1 MNANE
6 LLRALSDANAEL
18 EVSGGKLFVDCGEHA
33 LTRDHMDA
41 LQTHKGAIKDII
53 TQEIGEGTVLPLSHR
68 QRDMWTVWKLNPA
81 SAAYNIAFSAKLQ
94 PGVDALRLG
103 EAFSTLLTRHRILLS
118 RFVELAGLPFQAFNN
133 DLAPQITRQSTDN
146 LTTEQVHQLLETQA
160 DRPFDLKHCA
170 PIRASIL
177 ENSLANS
184 DTVETF
190 LTLAVHHIAAD
201 FVSLGILTQDL
212 SRIYFS
218 LEQGAFE
225 APASQPAQY
234 VDFVRWEAEQ
244 LQVRGEALAEYWI
257 PRIPDSLQTLE
268 MPSDRPRPAISSG
281 AGECHSVP
289 IDPQTW
295 QRFSALSKKCGVTPY
310 IATLALIEIVLY
322 RYTGQKDLLIGSPV
336 SNRDM
341 MDARE
346 AIGDFVNPVVFTCDI
361 EPAEP
366 FEVLLTKVRDTVL
379 GALENRIYPFSSL
392 VQAINPPRVAGA
404 SPLFQ
409 VSYVWH
415 QGGFDEGTEENAPT
429 HSALYSQIL
438 DSSRVRGAAND
449 ISFIIVQMKE
459 DVQLRLTY
467 STDLFDRPSIST
479 LGRHFLTLLNT
490 VIEQP
495 RLPIGQLSML
505 ADGEQALQLDQFN
518 CTYAAY
524 PGPSSI
530 HHYFEQEAANNPH
543 APAVISGDDQLTYH
557 ELNEQANRL
566 AHHLIGLG
574 AAADMPVAICVER
587 STRMMVGLLAVLKA
601 GAPYLPLEASYPQ
614 HRLDYM
620 LDHAQPVLLVCD
632 TRQAA
637 RFIGYQGRVVLLDHP
652 EDWVDQ
658 PRANPGLTIGN
669 DQLAYCIYTSGSTGE
684 PKGVMNT
691 HGAILNRLQWMQATY
706 PIGRDDRIL
715 QKTSFCFDVSVWEL
729 FWPLMTGATV
739 VMADPVAYRDPVYL
753 RDLAKRAGI
762 TAMHFVPAMLQGLI
776 DAGLE
781 WEGVSL
787 RYVFCSGEALKS
799 ATMHKALELWPDC
812 TLHNL
817 YGPTEAAV
825 DVTYWQCSSSQE
837 HNGVPIGRPIANTRI
852 YILDDEMNLLPIGA
866 KGEIYIGGTGLA
878 RGYLKRP
885 DLTAER
891 FIPDPFD
898 QKGGGRLYRTGDL
911 GHYLADGNIH
921 YIGRVDHQVKI
932 RGFRI
937 ELGEIEAVLSGLDGV
952 SDAAVLLHEEADG
965 DKKLLAFVAAL
976 AGGELNVDRLREAA
990 AKKLPDYMVPG
1001 VLVILEAMPL
1011 TANGKIDRKQLP
1023 IPQDL
1028 HVNQRDSYI
1037 EPRGEVEV
1045 ALALNLAE
1053 LLKLDR
1059 VGAQD
1064 NFFDLGGHSLL
1075 AIQLLSKVRE
1085 SLELDISLVDFFNA
1099 PTVAGL
1105 AKEIAKVR
1113 APARLLPPMMA
1124 VPRGDV
1130 LPLSFAQE
1138 RLWFLSQLEPESGA
1152 YNVPVTLRITGPLDP
1167 QIMERALNTLVARHE
1182 ILRTRFVTREGKP
1195 MQHIEASAGVSL
1207 SVTVL
1212 EHLPEQEREGWAL
1225 THCRAQAALPFLLT
1239 DAKLI
1244 RASLYQ
1250 LSAQAFIFNITLH
1263 HIITDGWS
1271 LGVMV
1276 QELGAIYRAL
1286 CDDRHAVEL
1295 AAVTLH
1301 YADYA
1306 SWQREWLLGGE
1317 LDHQLQYWRET
1328 LAHAPT
1334 ALDLPTSF
1342 PRPAK
1347 QSYRG
1352 SLYTHRLDAQLTDAL
1367 NRLSQAQ
1374 GATLFMTLMSAFSVL
1389 LARYS
1394 GQNDVCIG
1402 YPIANRS
1409 GERLSGMLGLFVNSL
1424 VLRAQVEPQQRFTEL
1439 LSRTRQKTLEG
1450 YMHQDVPFEKLVD
1463 ALQPSRALARSPL
1476 FQVMFALLNV
1486 SQQMPEI
1493 AGLTFDTIDLDI
1505 GIAKL
1510 DLNVM
1515 ARESSRGLEL
1525 GLEYNTDLFDADYIA
1540 RLALHF
1546 EQFLRVIVA
1555 APETRI
1561 GDIQF
1566 LDQQEQAT
1574 QLECWN
1580 TTAVTYDDHA
1590 VNAVELFEQQAIR
1603 TPEAIAIELDDG
1615 QQVSY
1620 EALNAKAQKIADFL
1634 HCAGVEKGAIVGLSV
1649 ERSFLLIAG
1658 VLGIMKAGAVLLPLD
1673 PGYPA
1678 ARTRYAL
1685 THARAAMVLTQKHLV
1700 TALPQTCARQ
1710 VCLDEPWPC
1719 AVQTQ
1724 AGAAAQPAD
1733 LAYVIYTSGS
1743 TGNPKGVM
1751 VRQEGLTNLLLAMK
1765 EKTGLDRHGVVL
1777 GLTSFS
1783 FDIAYLEML
1792 LPLVCGARLI
1802 QPSSSQVADFQ
1813 AMAALLN
1820 RTDLTLVQGTPATW
1834 RMLLQQKA
1842 WQRQASSFSILC
1854 GGEALH
1860 ASLANELRQSAVSVY
1875 NVYGPTETTIW
1886 SSMYPLT
1893 SDQTLA
1899 TVPIGYPLAN
1909 TVIYITDPQM
1919 NLLPTGATGEVY
1931 IGGAGLARGYLHRP
1945 DLTAERFLPDPFSDR
1960 AGERLYKTGDLG
1972 FLSEDGCLNYVGR
1985 CDHQVKV
1992 RGFRIELG
2000 EIESVLNAAP
2010 GVGEAVVQL
2019 HTHEEGDARLTAYVV
2034 IETDAQVKTAF
2045 LRQYLGQRLPDYMVP
2060 GLFVYLESLPLT
2072 PNGKVDRL
2080 ALAAVEQPVPSVDVT
2095 LAVPGTQTEKR
2106 LATIWSNVLKR
2117 EAGHLDENFFESGG
2131 HSLLAAQLISKIRED
2146 FKIEL
2151 PLLALFDH
2159 PTLGALA
2166 RAIDE
2171 QGQVTSGD
2179 MPVLASEPSRLEEP
2193 FALTSVQQAYWVG
2206 RSESMVMGN
2215 IATHVYSE
2223 ITFPELDV
2231 NRLSLA
2237 WNRAIERHP
2246 AMRSIFLANGT
2257 QQILRDPGTYE
2268 IVYQDLS
2275 DIDPL
2280 ESAKQSEALRAAM
2293 SHQVFEP
2300 HVWPL
2305 FELKVMRTAQEF
2317 RLFASIDALIMDAWS
2332 YQILLADVIA
2342 CYQDLQ
2348 VEPEPLSLSF
2358 RDYVIWTEKVRETT
2372 RFANAKRYW
2381 LDRLAT
2387 LPAAPNLPLSRRP
2400 EDIRKPQF
2408 ERRDRLLSAA
2418 QWQALQKR
2426 GQQLNVTPTVVLLT
2440 AFSQVLSRW
2449 SGDESFTLNLTL
2461 FNRPPLHPQINQLVG
2476 DFTSTTLLE
2485 VGGMAE
2491 AFDRRAIAI
2500 QRQLWADLEHVAFG
2514 GLDVIRAL
2522 AQRSTDGKAGM
2533 MPVVFTSAIG
2543 FGSAQDGELDADGL
2557 LAQLGADVDYQ
2568 ISQTPQVWLDHTVR
2582 EAQGRL
2588 YLCWDAVEALFPEG
2602 MLDGMFEVYLTLLE
2616 TLASDE
2622 SAWRAPF
2629 VNRLPAGQRATRE
2642 RFNATTVP
2650 RNVASLSGL
2659 FVNSVARHPHALA
2672 LIAADR
2678 TFTYT
2683 QLYQAAVNV
2692 AQQLLPL
2699 TQGRNE
2705 LVAVGLEK
2713 GWEQAVACLGI
2724 LLSGAAYV
2732 PIDPDLPQQRQ
2743 SALFT
2748 QSGVSLVIVG
2758 ALPATV
2764 PATPDAPQFLSLYTL
2779 LEASP
2784 EPVELIEPK
2793 QDDLAYVIF
2802 TSGST
2807 GTPKG
2812 VAIDHQG
2819 ACNTL
2824 IDLNKRFGVGPHD
2837 RVFGLSSLSFDLSV
2851 FDIFGTLAAG
2861 ATLVIPAKEA
2871 THDPGE
2877 WCRLILEHGVTLWN
2891 SVPALMGLL
2900 IDYAH
2905 ARKIDLSTTLRLV
2918 MLSGDWIPLPLV
2930 TQVRNALPGAELIS
2944 LGGATE
2950 VSIWS
2955 VLYPVQAVPDGWLS
2969 VPYGGPLENQSCYI
2983 LDEQGNDCPDWVT
2996 GELYIGGRGVA
3007 RAYWGDAE
3015 KTANSFVSHPYTGE
3029 RIYKTGDLARLRPEG
3044 LIEFIGRKDTQVKL
3058 HGNRIELGEIDAAVA
3073 PLLAVQCITCLEKRA
3088 GKVDALVA
3096 YVVAPKESGR
3106 GGEGTASELK
3116 ARIRKHLFATL
3127 PSYMVPKEIILIDQL
3142 PLTGNGKV
3150 DRQMLARQYDSL
3162 LAGASAV
3169 SADNAVARMSST
3181 TRDIAQ
3187 MVAGI
3192 LSLDSVE
3199 AEENLL
3205 EKGMTSLEFI
3215 RVFNLIEERY
3225 QVRPEI
3231 AELYREPKVSTL
3243 VRSVE
3248 KHQGVIPR
3256 EASSG
3261 DELLVLPEQ
3270 RDAFKRSR
3278 AYLREQG
3285 LTGEKTSFSY
3295 SAGFTE
3301 AAHIHRMMQRKTANE
3316 FAERT
3321 VGFDEFTSLLNMLSL
3336 VEQGGALRAL
3346 YPSAGGLYP
3355 VQVYVQIE
3363 RGRVAGFEAGAYYF
3377 HPINKQL
3384 VRMSQDAAIAV
3395 KNHYPANQQMAADAA
3410 FSLFLVADLSA
3421 ISPLYGD
3428 ASKDMSLIE
3437 AGAMLQLL
3445 MTDCQ
3450 HYGVSLRPIGG
3461 VVFEGAKDVLQ
3472 LSSRHL
3478 LLHTI
3483 LAGASPQVAHQVSD
3497 PETSGY
3503 IHLSI

>member
-6 LLRALSDANAEL
+6 LLRVLSDANAEL
-18 EVSGGKLFVDCGEHA
+18 EVSGDKLFVDCGEHSLTNAHMEA
-33 LTRDHMDA
+33 LKV
-41 LQTHKGAIKDII
+41 HKAVIKDII
-53 TQEIGEGTVLPLSHR
+53 VNEIGEGTVLPLSHR

-94 PGVDALRLG
+94 PGVDQVRLCK
-103 EAFSTLLTRHRILLS
+103 AFSILLMRHRILLS
-118 RFVELAGLPFQAFNN
+118 RFVELAGLPFQAF
-133 DLAPQITRQSTDN
+133 DKGLAPQVVSHSANN
-146 LTTEQVHQLLETQA
+146 LTAEQVNELLEMES
-160 DRPFDLKHCA
+160 DRAFDLKRCA
-170 PIRASIL
+170 PIRASTL
-177 ENSLANS
+177 ENTFP
-184 DTVETF
+184 DTGVAEAF
-190 LTLAVHHIAAD
+190 LTLTVHHIAAD
-201 FVSLGILTQDL
+201 FVSLGILTRDL
-212 SRIYFS
+212 SHIYFG
-218 LEQGAFE
+218 LEQGALE
-225 APASQPAQY
+225 APEPNNAQY
-234 VDFVRWEAEQ
+234 VDFVRWEGEQ
-244 LQVRGEALAEYWI
+244 LHARGEALAEYWI
-257 PRIPDSLQTLE
+257 QRIPESLPTLE
-268 MPSDRPRPAISSG
+268 MPSDRPRPVVSSG

-289 IDPQTW
+289 IDPETW

-310 IATLALIEIVLY
+310 IATLALIEILLY

-341 MDARE
+341 MAAQE
-346 AIGDFVNPVVFTCDI
+346 AIGDFVNPVVFTSDI
-361 EPAEP
+361 EPGEH

-392 VQAINPPRVAGA
+392 VQAANPPRVAGA

-409 VSYVWH
+409 VSYIWH
-415 QGGFDEGTEENAPT
+415 QGSFEGLAEENAPT
-429 HSALYSQIL
+429 DNALYSQVM
-438 DSSRVRGAAND
+438 DSSRVRGSAND
-449 ISFIIVQMKE
+449 ISFIIVQMNE

-467 STDLFDRPSIST
+467 STDLFDRPTMS
-479 LGRHFLTLLNT
+479 LLARHFLTLMKN

-495 RLPIGQLSML
+495 RQAIGQLSML
-505 ADGEQALQLDQFN
+505 ADEERALQLEQFN
-518 CTYAAY
+518 QTQVAY
-524 PGPSSI
+524 PGQRLI
-530 HHYFEQEAANNPH
+530 HHYFEQEAGNNPN
-543 APAVISGDDQLTYH
+543 ALAVIAGADKLTYH

-566 AHHLIGLG
+566 AHQLILLG
-574 AAADMPVAICVER
+574 AAADKPIAICVER
-587 STRMMVGLLAVLKA
+587 STSMMIGLLAILKA
-601 GAPYLPLEASYPQ
+601 GAPYLPLETSYPQ
-614 HRLDYM
+614 QRLDYM
-620 LDHAQPVLLVCD
+620 LEHAAPQLLVSESK
-632 TRQAA
+632 QAA
-637 RFIGYQGRVVLLDHP
+637 RFTDYQGLTVLLDRP
-652 EDWVDQ
+652 GDWADQ
-658 PRANPGLTIGN
+658 PCSNPGRAIGSE
-669 DQLAYCIYTSGSTGE
+669 QLAYCIYTSGSTGE

-706 PIGRDDRIL
+706 PIGSNDRVL

-729 FWPLMTGATV
+729 FWPLMTGAAV

-753 RDLAKRAGI
+753 RDLVESAGI
-762 TAMHFVPAMLQGLI
+762 TVLHFVPAMLQGI
-776 DAGLE
+776 MDAGLE
-781 WEGVSL
+781 WEGARL

-799 ATMHKALELWPDC
+799 ATMHKALRLWPDC

-825 DVTYWQCSSSQE
+825 DVTYWQCVPSQE
-837 HNGVPIGRPIANTRI
+837 HTGVPIGMPIANTRI
-852 YILDDEMNLLPIGA
+852 YILDAEMNLLPIGA
-866 KGEIYIGGTGLA
+866 KGEIHIGGSGLA

-891 FIPDPFD
+891 FVPDPFD
-898 QKGGGRLYRTGDL
+898 PQGGGRLYRTGDL
-911 GHYLADGNIH
+911 GHYLPDGNIQ

-937 ELGEIEAVLSGLDGV
+937 ELGEIEAVLSGLDDV
-952 SDAAVLLHEEADG
+952 SDVAVLLHEEADG
-965 DKKLLAFVAAL
+965 DKKLLAFAVAL
-976 AGGELNVDRLREAA
+976 TGRELNADRLREAA
-990 AKKLPDYMVPG
+990 SKKLPEYMVPG
-1001 VLVILEAMPL
+1001 MFVFLDAMPI

-1028 HVNQRDSYI
+1028 RVNRRDSYI
-1037 EPRGEVEV
+1037 EPSGEVEV
-1045 ALALNLAE
+1045 ALALFLAE

-1064 NFFDLGGHSLL
+1064 SFFDLGGHSLL
-1075 AIQLLSKVRE
+1075 AIQLLSKIRE
-1085 SLELDISLVDFFNA
+1085 TMGLDISLLDFFNA

-1105 AKEIAKVR
+1105 ARKIAKVQT
-1113 APARLLPPMMA
+1113 PARELPPMMA
-1124 VPRGDV
+1124 VPRGEL

-1152 YNVPVTLRITGPLDP
+1152 YNVPVTLRITGPLDTRV
-1167 QIMERALNTLVARHE
+1167 MERALNALVARHE

-1195 MQHIEASAGVSL
+1195 LQHIELPACVSL
-1207 SVTVL
+1207 SITRL
-1212 EHLPEQEREGWAL
+1212 DHLPEQERERSAL
-1225 THCRAQAALPFLLT
+1225 ALCREQAALPFTLT
-1239 DAKLI
+1239 DARLI
-1244 RASLYQ
+1244 RAHLYQ
-1250 LSAQAFIFNITLH
+1250 LSARVFIFNVTLH

-1276 QELGAIYRAL
+1276 QELGVLYRAF
-1286 CDDRHAVEL
+1286 CNDTEAEL
-1295 AAVTLH
+1295 AATELH

-1317 LDHQLQYWRET
+1317 LDHQLQYWRES
-1328 LAHAPT
+1328 LANAPT
-1334 ALDLPTSF
+1334 ALNLPTSF

-1347 QSYRG
+1347 QGYRG
-1352 SLYTHRLDAQLTDAL
+1352 AVHAHVLDAQLIDSL

-1394 GQNDVCIG
+1394 GQNDLCVG

-1409 GERLSGMLGLFVNSL
+1409 GESLSGMLGLFVNSL
-1424 VLRAQVEPQQRFTEL
+1424 VLRTQLDPQQRFTEL
-1439 LSRTRQKTLEG
+1439 LSLTRQKTLEG

-1463 ALQPSRALARSPL
+1463 ALQPSRALTRSPL
-1476 FQVMFALLNV
+1476 FQVMFALQNV
-1486 SQQMPEI
+1486 SQQMPDI
-1493 AGLTFDTIDLDI
+1493 AGLSFDKIDLDI

-1510 DLNVM
+1510 DLNVT
-1515 ARESSRGLEL
+1515 ASESSLGLEM
-1525 GLEYNTDLFDADYIA
+1525 GFEYNTDLFDADHIA
-1540 RLALHF
+1540 RMAMHF
-1546 EQFLRVIVA
+1546 EQLLRVVVA

-1561 GDIQF
+1561 GGIQF
-1566 LDQQEQAT
+1566 LGRQEQVR
-1574 QLECWN
+1574 QRECWN
-1580 TTAVTYDDHA
+1580 STAVAYDDRAESA
-1590 VNAVELFEQQAIR
+1590 VALFEQHAIR
-1603 TPEAIAIELDDG
+1603 TPKAIAIELDNG

-1620 EALNAKAQKIADFL
+1620 EVLNAKAQEIADFL

-1673 PGYPA
+1673 PGYPV

-1700 TALPQTCARQ
+1700 AELPETPARQ

-1719 AVQTQ
+1719 AVQGQVET
-1724 AGAAAQPAD
+1724 AVQPAD

-1751 VRQEGLTNLLLAMK
+1751 VTQEGLTNLLLAMK
-1765 EKTGLDRHGVVL
+1765 EKTGLDHQGVVL

-1802 QPSSSQVADFQ
+1802 QPSSSRVADFQ
-1813 AMAALLN
+1813 ALAKLLN
-1820 RTDLTLVQGTPATW
+1820 RSDLTLVQGTPATW
-1834 RMLLQQKA
+1834 RMLLEQKA

-1860 ASLANELRQSAVSVY
+1860 ASLADELLSAGIRVY
-1875 NVYGPTETTIW
+1875 NMYGPTETTIW
-1886 SSMYPLT
+1886 SSMYQLT
-1893 SDQTLA
+1893 SDETLQ

-1909 TVIYITDPQM
+1909 TAIYITDAEM
-1919 NLLPTGATGEVY
+1919 NLLPTGAIGEIY
-1931 IGGAGLARGYLHRP
+1931 IGGVGLARGYLHRP
-1945 DLTAERFLPDPFSDR
+1945 DLTAERFVPDPFSTR
-1960 AGERLYKTGDLG
+1960 GGERLYKTGDLG
-1972 FLSEDGCLNYVGR
+1972 FLSEEGCLNFVGR
-1985 CDHQVKV
+1985 SDHQVKV

-2000 EIESVLNAAP
+2000 EIESVLNGAP
-2010 GVGEAVVQL
+2010 GVSEAVVQV
-2019 HTHEEGDARLTAYVV
+2019 HTQEEGDARLIAYVV
-2034 IETDAQVKTAF
+2034 VEVQAQVKTAF
-2045 LRQYLGQRLPDYMVP
+2045 LRQYLGQRLPDYMLP
-2060 GLFVYLESLPLT
+2060 GLYVYLDSLPLT
-2072 PNGKVDRL
+2072 PNGKVNRL
-2080 ALAAVEQPVPSVDVT
+2080 ALAALEHQVQSVEET
-2095 LAVPGTQTEKR
+2095 RAVPNTQTEKR
-2106 LATIWSNVLKR
+2106 LAGIWSHVLKR
-2117 EAGHLDENFFESGG
+2117 DASSLSENFFESGG
-2131 HSLLAAQLISKIRED
+2131 HSLLAAQMISKIRED
-2146 FKIEL
+2146 FEIEL
-2151 PLLALFDH
+2151 PLLALFDN

-2171 QGQVTSGD
+2171 QDQVTSGD
-2179 MPVLASEPSRLEEP
+2179 VPLLVSDLSRLEEP

-2206 RSESMVMGN
+2206 RRESMVMGN

-2231 NRLSLA
+2231 SRLSTA
-2237 WNRAIERHP
+2237 WNRAIQRHP
-2246 AMRSIFLANGT
+2246 ALRSIFLTNGT
-2257 QQILRDPGTYE
+2257 QQILRDPGSYE

-2275 DIDPL
+2275 AAAPQ
-2280 ESAKQSEALRAAM
+2280 ESARQSETLRAAM

-2305 FELKVMRTAQEF
+2305 FELKVLRNAQEF

-2332 YQILLADVIA
+2332 YQILLADVVA
-2342 CYQDLQ
+2342 SYQDLQ
-2348 VEPEPLSLSF
+2348 AEPEPLSLSF
-2358 RDYVIWTEKVRETT
+2358 RDYVSWTEKVRETSG
-2372 RFANAKRYW
+2372 FSNAKRYW

-2387 LPAAPNLPLSRRP
+2387 LPAAPNLPLLKRP
-2400 EDIRKPQF
+2400 EEVRKPQF
-2408 ERRDRLLSAA
+2408 ERRDRFLSAA
-2418 QWQALQKR
+2418 QWQGLQKR

-2440 AFSQVLSRW
+2440 AFTQVLSRW
-2449 SGDESFTLNLTL
+2449 SGDETFALNLTL

-2485 VGGMAE
+2485 VGGMAD
-2491 AFDRRAIAI
+2491 AFGTRAVAM
-2500 QRQLWADLEHVAFG
+2500 QRQLWADLEHVAFS

-2522 AQRSTDGKAGM
+2522 AQRSSDGKPGL

-2543 FGSAQDGELDADGL
+2543 FGSAQEGELDADGL
-2557 LAQLGADVDYQ
+2557 LAKLGADVDYQ

-2588 YLCWDAVEALFPEG
+2588 YLCWDAVEELFPDG
-2602 MLDGMFEVYLTLLE
+2602 MLDAMFEVYLELLE
-2616 TLASDE
+2616 KLASDE
-2622 SAWRAPF
+2622 SAWRVPF
-2629 VNRLPAGQRATRE
+2629 GNTLPAGQRATRE
-2642 RFNATTVP
+2642 QFNATSVP
-2650 RNVASLSGL
+2650 RQAATLSGL
-2659 FVNSVARHPHALA
+2659 FVDSVARRPHAVA
-2672 LIAADR
+2672 LIAPDR
-2678 TFTYT
+2678 TFTYEE
-2683 QLYQAAVNV
+2683 LYQAAASI
-2692 AQQLLPL
+2692 AQQLMRI

-2705 LVAVGLEK
+2705 LIAVGLEK

-2724 LLSGAAYV
+2724 LLAGAAYV

-2743 SALFT
+2743 SALFV
-2748 QSGVSLVIVG
+2748 QSGVRLVIVG
-2758 ALPATV
+2758 ALPMASATV
-2764 PATPDAPQFLSLYTL
+2764 NGEPQFLSLYAL
-2779 LEASP
+2779 LEASSVQVP
-2784 EPVELIEPK
+2784 LIEPK

-2824 IDLNKRFGVGPHD
+2824 VDLNKRFGVDEHD

-2861 ATLVIPAKEA
+2861 ATLVIPGKKA
-2871 THDPGE
+2871 THNPSE
-2877 WCRLILEHGVTLWN
+2877 WCRLIVEHGVTIWN

-2900 IDYAH
+2900 IDYVH
-2905 ARKIDLSTTLRLV
+2905 DRKLDIFAKLRLV

-2930 TQVRNALPGAELIS
+2930 AQVHNALPCAELIS

-2955 VLYPVQAVPDGWLS
+2955 VFYPVETVPDGWLS
-2969 VPYGGPLENQSCYI
+2969 VPYGGPLENQCCYI
-2983 LDEQGNDCPDWVT
+2983 LDEKGNDCPDWVT

-3007 RAYWGDAE
+3007 KAYWGDAV
-3015 KTANSFVSHPYTGE
+3015 KTANSFIPHPNTGE
-3029 RIYKTGDLARLRPEG
+3029 RIYKTGDLARFRPEG

-3073 PLLAVQCITCLEKRA
+3073 PSLASQCITCLEKRA
-3088 GKVDALVA
+3088 GKVDALVS
-3096 YVVAPKESGR
+3096 YVVAPKEASGM
-3106 GGEGTASELK
+3106 GGEGAASELK

-3127 PSYMVPKEIILIDQL
+3127 PSYMVPKEIVLIDQL

-3150 DRQMLARQYDSL
+3150 DRQMLARKYDSVL
-3162 LAGASAV
+3162 ASATVV
-3169 SADNAVARMSST
+3169 SDDNAPASVSST
-3181 TRDIAQ
+3181 ARDIAQ

-3192 LSLDSVE
+3192 LALDSVE
-3199 AEENLL
+3199 PEENLL

-3225 QVRPEI
+3225 QVRPDI
-3231 AELYREPKVSTL
+3231 AELYREPRVSTL
-3243 VRSVE
+3243 VRSIE
-3248 KHQGVIPR
+3248 KHQGVVSQTV
-3256 EASSG
+3256 SSS

-3270 RDAFKRSR
+3270 RAAFKRSR
-3278 AYLREQG
+3278 KYLREQG
-3285 LTGEKTSFSY
+3285 ITGEKTSFQY
-3295 SAGFTE
+3295 GTGFTE
-3301 AAHIHRMMQRKTANE
+3301 ATHIQRLMQRKTANE
-3316 FAERT
+3316 FADRP
-3321 VGFDEFTSLLNMLSL
+3321 VGFDEFISLLNMLSF

-3363 RGRVAGFEAGAYYF
+3363 RGRVAGFEEGAYYF

-3384 VRMSQDAAIAV
+3384 VRLSQSTPITAQ
-3395 KNHYPANQQMAADAA
+3395 NHYPANQLMAAATS
-3410 FSLFLVADLSA
+3410 FTLFLVADLSA

-3428 ASKDMSLIE
+3428 AGRDMNLIE

-3450 HYGVSLRPIGG
+3450 NYGINLRPIGG
-3461 VVFEGAKDVLQ
+3461 VVFDGARDALQ

-3483 LAGASPQVAHQVSD
+3483 LAGASPQAAHQLSD
-3497 PETSGY
+3497 PESSGY

>member
-6 LLRALSDANAEL
+6 LLRVLSDANAEL

-33 LTRDHMDA
+33 LTNAHMEA
-41 LQTHKGAIKDII
+41 LQNHKVAIKDII

-94 PGVDALRLG
+94 PGVDPARLC
-103 EAFSTLLTRHRILLS
+103 EAFSILLTRHRILLS
-118 RFVELAGLPFQAFNN
+118 RFVELAGLPFQAF
-133 DLAPQITRQSTDN
+133 DKGLAPQVVRRSTHN
-146 LTTEQVHQLLETQA
+146 LTTEQVHQLLETESDHA
-160 DRPFDLKHCA
+160 FDLKHCA

-177 ENSLANS
+177 ENALPDSG
-184 DTVETF
+184 TVETF

-201 FVSLGILTQDL
+201 FVSLGILTQEL
-212 SRIYFS
+212 SQIYFG
-218 LEQGAFE
+218 LEQGSFE
-225 APASQPAQY
+225 ALASQPSQY

-257 PRIPDSLQTLE
+257 PRIPDSLPTLE
-268 MPSDRPRPAISSG
+268 MPSDRPRPVVASG

-322 RYTGQKDLLIGSPV
+322 RYTGQRDLLIGSPV

-341 MDARE
+341 MAAQE

-379 GALENRIYPFSSL
+379 GALESRIYPFSSL

-415 QGGFDEGTEENAPT
+415 QGSFEGVADKSTPT
-429 HSALYSQIL
+429 HNVLYSQIL

-449 ISFIIVQMKE
+449 ISFIIVQMDE
-459 DVQLRLTY
+459 GVQLRLTY
-467 STDLFDRPSIST
+467 STDLFDSPSMSL
-479 LGRHFLTLLNT
+479 LGQHFLTLMNS
-490 VIEQP
+490 VIERP
-495 RLPIGQLSML
+495 RQPIGQLPML
-505 ADGEQALQLDQFN
+505 AEKEQAVQLEQFN
-518 CTYAAY
+518 CTQVAY
-524 PGPSSI
+524 SGPCSI
-530 HHYFEQEAANNPH
+530 LDYFEQEAANNPDTS
-543 APAVISGDDQLTYH
+543 AVISGGERLTYR

-566 AHHLIGLG
+566 AHHLIRLG
-574 AAADMPVAICVER
+574 AAADNPVAICVER
-587 STRMMVGLLAVLKA
+587 STRMMIGLMAILKA
-601 GAPYLPLEASYPQ
+601 GAPYLPLETSYPQ
-614 HRLDYM
+614 QRLDYM
-620 LDHAQPVLLVCD
+620 LDHAQPQLLVSD
-632 TRQAA
+632 SRQAV
-637 RFIGYQGRVVLLDHP
+637 RFTGYQGCTVLLDHP
-652 EDWVDQ
+652 EGWAEQ
-658 PRANPGLTIGN
+658 PCLNPGLVIDT

-691 HGAILNRLQWMQATY
+691 HGAILNRLQWMQAIY

-729 FWPLMTGATV
+729 FWPLMTGAVV

-753 RDLAKRAGI
+753 RDLVKSAGI
-762 TAMHFVPAMLQGLI
+762 TALHFVPAMLQGLI

-781 WEGVSL
+781 WEGVAL

-799 ATMHKALELWPDC
+799 ATMHKALKLWPDC

-825 DVTYWQCSSSQE
+825 DVTYWQCASSQE
-837 HNGVPIGRPIANTRI
+837 HVGVPIGRPIANTRI
-852 YILDDEMNLLPIGA
+852 HILDDEMNLLPIGA
-866 KGEIYIGGTGLA
+866 KGEIYIGGSGLA

-891 FIPDPFD
+891 FVPDPFD
-898 QKGGGRLYRTGDL
+898 QQGGGRLYRTGDL
-911 GHYLADGNIH
+911 GAYLVDGNIQ
-921 YIGRVDHQVKI
+921 YVGRVDHQVKI

-937 ELGEIEAVLSGLDGV
+937 ELGEIEAVLSGLVGV
-952 SDAAVLLHEEADG
+952 SDAAVLLHEDADG

-976 AGGELNVDRLREAA
+976 AGSELNADALREAA
-990 AKKLPDYMVPG
+990 SKKLPDYMVPG
-1001 VLVILEAMPL
+1001 VFVFLDAMPI
-1011 TANGKIDRKQLP
+1011 TANGKTDRKQLP
-1023 IPQDL
+1023 IPQDQGI
-1028 HVNQRDSYI
+1028 NRRDSYV
-1037 EPRGEVEV
+1037 EPSGEVEV
-1045 ALALNLAE
+1045 ALALYLAE

-1059 VGAQD
+1059 VGAED

-1075 AIQLLSKVRE
+1075 AIQLLSKIRE
-1085 SLELDISLVDFFNA
+1085 AMDLDISLLSFFNA
-1099 PTVAGL
+1099 PTVGGL
-1105 AKEIAKVR
+1105 AREIAMARK
-1113 APARLLPPMMA
+1113 PARELPPMSA
-1124 VPRGDV
+1124 VPRGDL

-1138 RLWFLSQLEPESGA
+1138 RLWFLNQLEPESGA
-1152 YNVPVTLRITGPLDP
+1152 YNVPVTLRITGPLDL
-1167 QIMERALNTLVARHE
+1167 QIMERALNALVARHE
-1182 ILRTRFVTREGKP
+1182 VLRTRFVTRDGKP
-1195 MQHIEASAGVSL
+1195 LQHIDLSACVSL
-1207 SVTVL
+1207 SVISL
-1212 EHLPEQEREGWAL
+1212 EHLPEQEREYCAL
-1225 THCRAQAALPFLLT
+1225 TYCRAQAALPFTLT
-1239 DAKLI
+1239 DAQLI
-1244 RASLYQ
+1244 RANLYQ
-1250 LSAQAFIFNITLH
+1250 LSAQAFIFNVTLH

-1276 QELGAIYRAL
+1276 QELGVLYRSF
-1286 CDDRHAVEL
+1286 CDDADAAEL
-1295 AAVTLH
+1295 PSLDLH

-1317 LDHQLQYWRET
+1317 LDHQLQYWRES
-1328 LAHAPT
+1328 LANAPT

-1347 QSYRG
+1347 QGYRG
-1352 SLYTHRLDAQLTDAL
+1352 ALHAHRLDAQLTDAL

-1394 GQNDVCIG
+1394 GQSDLCIG

-1409 GERLSGMLGLFVNSL
+1409 GEHLSGMLGLFVNSL
-1424 VLRAQVEPQQRFTEL
+1424 VLRAQLDPQQRFTEL
-1439 LSRTRQKTLEG
+1439 LSLTRQKTLEG

-1476 FQVMFALLNV
+1476 FQVMFALQNV
-1486 SQQMPEI
+1486 SQQMPDI
-1493 AGLTFDTIDLDI
+1493 TGLAFDKLDLDI

-1515 ARESSRGLEL
+1515 ASESSQGMEL
-1525 GLEYNTDLFDADYIA
+1525 GFEYNIDLFDADYIA

-1546 EQFLRVIVA
+1546 EQLLRVIVA
-1555 APETRI
+1555 APQTRI
-1561 GDIQF
+1561 GGIQF
-1566 LDQQEQAT
+1566 LDRQEQAA

-1580 TTAVTYDDHA
+1580 TTAVIYDDHA
-1590 VNAVELFEQQAIR
+1590 MSAVALFERQAIR

-1615 QQVSY
+1615 QLISY
-1620 EALNAKAQKIADFL
+1620 ETLNAKAQEIADFL
-1634 HCAGVEKGAIVGLSV
+1634 HCAGIEPGAIVGLSV

-1685 THARAAMVLTQKHLV
+1685 THARATMVLTQGHLV
-1700 TALPQTCARQ
+1700 AALPQTSARQ

-1719 AVQTQ
+1719 AVQAQ
-1724 AGAAAQPAD
+1724 AGTAARTAD

-1765 EKTGLDRHGVVL
+1765 EKTGLDRLGVVL

-1802 QPSSSQVADFQ
+1802 QPSSSRVADFQ
-1813 AMAALLN
+1813 ALAELLN
-1820 RTDLTLVQGTPATW
+1820 RKDLTLVQGTPATW
-1834 RMLLQQKA
+1834 RILLQQKA

-1875 NVYGPTETTIW
+1875 NMYGPTETTIW

-1893 SDQTLA
+1893 SAETLQ

-1909 TVIYITDPQM
+1909 TVIYITDAQM
-1919 NLLPTGATGEVY
+1919 NLLPTGTTGEVY
-1931 IGGAGLARGYLHRP
+1931 IGGAGLAWGYLHRP
-1945 DLTAERFLPDPFSDR
+1945 DLTAERFVPDPFSDR

-1972 FLSEDGCLNYVGR
+1972 FLSEEGCLNYVGR
-1985 CDHQVKV
+1985 SDHQVKV

-2000 EIESVLNAAP
+2000 EIESVLNGAP
-2010 GVGEAVVQL
+2010 GVDEAVVQV
-2019 HTHEEGDARLTAYVV
+2019 HTQEEGDARLVAFVV
-2034 IETDAQVKTAF
+2034 VETHAQVKTAL
-2045 LRQYLGQRLPDYMVP
+2045 LRQYLGQRLPDYMMP

-2080 ALAAVEQPVPSVDVT
+2080 ALAALEQPAPSVEGK

-2106 LATIWSNVLKR
+2106 LAAIWSNVLKR
-2117 EAGHLDENFFESGG
+2117 DAGNLEENFFESGG
-2131 HSLLAAQLISKIRED
+2131 HSLLAAQMISKIRED
-2146 FKIEL
+2146 FEIEL

-2166 RAIDE
+2166 HAIDE
-2171 QGQVTSGD
+2171 QGRVTSGD
-2179 MPVLASEPSRLEEP
+2179 MPLLVSEPSRLEEP

-2231 NRLSLA
+2231 TRLSIA

-2246 AMRSIFLANGT
+2246 ALRSIFLANGT

-2268 IVYQDLS
+2268 IACQDMS
-2275 DIDPL
+2275 DTPAL
-2280 ESAKQSEALRAAM
+2280 ESARQSEALRSAM

-2305 FELKVMRTAQEF
+2305 FELKVLRSAQEF

-2358 RDYVIWTEKVRETT
+2358 RDYVTWTEKVRATT
-2372 RFANAKRYW
+2372 GFENAKRYW
-2381 LDRLAT
+2381 LSRLAT
-2387 LPAAPNLPLSRRP
+2387 LPAAPNLPLLKRP
-2400 EDIRKPQF
+2400 EEIHKPQF
-2408 ERRDRLLSAA
+2408 ERRDRFLSTA
-2418 QWQALQKR
+2418 QWQGLQKR

-2440 AFSQVLSRW
+2440 AFTQVLSRW

-2491 AFDRRAIAI
+2491 AFDSRAIAI

-2522 AQRSTDGKAGM
+2522 AQRSADGKTGM

-2543 FGSAQDGELDADGL
+2543 FGAAQDGELDADGL

-2588 YLCWDAVEALFPEG
+2588 YLCWDAVEELFPDS
-2602 MLDGMFEVYLTLLE
+2602 MLDGMFEVYLKLLE

-2622 SAWRAPF
+2622 SAWQAPV
-2629 VNRLPAGQRATRE
+2629 VNMLPAGQQATRE

-2650 RNVASLSGL
+2650 RHVATLSGL

-2672 LIAADR
+2672 LIAPDR

-2683 QLYQAAVNV
+2683 QLYQAATNV
-2692 AQQLLPL
+2692 AQHLLHM

-2724 LLSGAAYV
+2724 LLAGAAYV

-2748 QSGVSLVIVG
+2748 QSGVRLVIVG
-2758 ALPATV
+2758 TTAA
-2764 PATPDAPQFLSLYTL
+2764 AAIQGAPRFLSLNTL
-2779 LEASP
+2779 LEAP
-2784 EPVELIEPK
+2784 AQQLELIEPK

-2824 IDLNKRFGVGPHD
+2824 IDLNKRFGVDPSD

-2861 ATLVIPAKEA
+2861 ATLVIPGKKA
-2871 THDPGE
+2871 THDPSE
-2877 WCRLILEHGVTLWN
+2877 WCRLVLEHGVTIWN

-2900 IDYAH
+2900 IDYAK
-2905 ARKIDLSTTLRLV
+2905 ARKIDLSATLRLV

-2930 TQVRNALPGAELIS
+2930 AHVQNALPCAELIS

-2955 VLYPVQAVPDGWLS
+2955 VFYPVQKVPDGWLS

-2983 LDEQGNDCPDWVT
+2983 LDEQGRECPDWVT

-3007 RAYWGDAE
+3007 KAYWGDAE

-3044 LIEFIGRKDTQVKL
+3044 LIEFIGRKDTQIKL

-3088 GKVDALVA
+3088 GKVDALVS
-3096 YVVAPKESGR
+3096 YVVAPKAQDGVGS
-3106 GGEGTASELK
+3106 EGAGSELK
-3116 ARIRKHLFATL
+3116 ARIRTHLFATL

-3150 DRQMLARQYDSL
+3150 DRQMLARQYDSV

-3169 SADNAVARMSST
+3169 AADNAVASMSST
-3181 TRDIAQ
+3181 ARNIAQ

-3199 AEENLL
+3199 PEENLL

-3225 QVRPEI
+3225 QVRPDI

-3248 KHQGVIPR
+3248 KHRGVDTC

-3270 RDAFKRSR
+3270 REAFKHSR
-3278 AYLREQG
+3278 KYLREQG
-3285 LTGEKTSFSY
+3285 LTGEKTSFNYNASF
-3295 SAGFTE
+3295 SDAT
-3301 AAHIHRMMQRKTANE
+3301 HIQRLMQRKTANE
-3316 FAERT
+3316 FAQRS

-3336 VEQGGALRAL
+3336 VEQRGALRAL

-3363 RGRVAGFEAGAYYF
+3363 RERVVGFEAGAYYF

-3384 VRMSQDAAIAV
+3384 VRLSQDTPIAV
-3395 KNHYPANQQMAADAA
+3395 KNHYPANQQMAADAS
-3410 FSLFLVADLSA
+3410 FTLFLVADLSA

-3450 HYGVSLRPIGG
+3450 NYGISLRPIGG
-3461 VVFEGAKDVLQ
+3461 VVFDGAKDALQ

-3497 PETSGY
+3497 SQTSGY